1 MLSCSILVEENEKKR
16 NRKQQIGWFIW
27 IWNLVH
33 SYVHGVCMRW
43 LIFSSLLVSVL
54 LAVIYFHFMSSRW
67 DVVVVAALVIYV
79 VGLSHHGMAHNN
91 WKIVS
96 RLYACI
102 HRHRHTHITKLL
114 TRVHYTLHINAEMEC
129 WPPLCELIA
138 LSHTHTH
145 STCSSSFFVI
155 FIQTKS
161 MTTVPSVSLPS
172 SSHSCPGVWTV
183 SFHSLLYTNV
193 KIVFHTMQSLHSITS
208 YFHHYVLQLVP
219 D

>member
-1 MLSCSILVEENEKKR
+1 
-16 NRKQQIGWFIW
+16 
-27 IWNLVH
+27 
-33 SYVHGVCMRW
+33 MRC
-43 LIFSSLLVSVL
+43 
-54 LAVIYFHFMSSRW
+54 SSRSSISNICSW
-67 DVVVVAALVIYV
+67 PVTPW
-79 VGLSHHGMAHNN
+79 HGTQQLENSFTF
-91 WKIVS
+91 V
-96 RLYACI
+96 RLYTQAQT
-102 HRHRHTHITKLL
+102 HTHITKLL

>member
-102 HRHRHTHITKLL
+102 HRHRHTHTYHETTH
-114 TRVHYTLHINAEMEC
+114 TRALHTTHYTLMPKWNVGHRCASSSR
-129 WPPLCELIA
+129 
-138 LSHTHTH
+138 SHTHIRTAH
-145 STCSSSFFVI
+145 VALLFSLFLSKQNLWQQC
-155 FIQTKS
+155 Q
-161 MTTVPSVSLPS
+161 VSLSPPPLIHVPVS
-172 SSHSCPGVWTV
+172 EPSHSIRCCIQMSKLCFIPCNHCTA
-183 SFHSLLYTNV
+183 SHRTF
-193 KIVFHTMQSLHSITS
+193 ITMF
-208 YFHHYVLQLVP
+208 YN
-219 D
+219 